1 MDALTT
7 DNTTKVVTTGVSLAG
22 DTNAHMATT
31 APTDTHEQTQ
41 IQTKQTPHTTDHHPC
56 PTTLAST
63 AEKYQTQ
70 IHDAQNANETKKKN
84 HPPIACYTHPPTTAS
99 PNTYDKHQHI
109 AKYADYQPHPPTPY
123 RQTTSTQEIQCHHY
137 GLRTAPATS
146 NENDQ
151 KHDAPHQ
158 PTPERFFL
166 DTRPRQNPPIPVC
179 VRPQNLCIPNTL
191 GFVMG
196 RPTKPIEQQRRN
208 GNPSKRKLPAPN
220 LVVAQALNVPEPLR
234 ALGVSGNA
242 FWNRVWA
249 HGKSWISPTTDMDIV
264 QLIAEQMDERALL
277 YQHIL
282 RQHQQGIVDWQVR
295 SQLRKLDSEIHR
307 GLSSIGFTPEMR
319 TRLGLAEVRAQ
330 HAIESLI
337 QRRKSHGSAS

>member
-1 MDALTT
+1 
-7 DNTTKVVTTGVSLAG
+7 
-22 DTNAHMATT
+22 
-31 APTDTHEQTQ
+31 
-41 IQTKQTPHTTDHHPC
+41 
-56 PTTLAST
+56 
-63 AEKYQTQ
+63 
-70 IHDAQNANETKKKN
+70 
-84 HPPIACYTHPPTTAS
+84 
-99 PNTYDKHQHI
+99 
-109 AKYADYQPHPPTPY
+109 
-123 RQTTSTQEIQCHHY
+123 
-137 GLRTAPATS
+137 
-146 NENDQ
+146 
-151 KHDAPHQ
+151 
-158 PTPERFFL
+158 
-166 DTRPRQNPPIPVC
+166 
-179 VRPQNLCIPNTL
+179 
-191 GFVMG
+191 MG

-220 LVVAQALNVPEPLR
+220 LVVAQALEIPEPIR

-264 QLIAEQMDERALL
+264 QLIAEQMDERSLL

-307 GLSSIGFTPEMR
+307 GLASIGFTPEMR